1 MDINDDEARYS
12 TGNMFTIS
20 FYCLLRHY
28 DTVYYTRDKAEH
40 LSSDMSIVPPSIV
53 IIVSIVTSHP
63 LPDLL
68 LNNLDEGQKQD
79 EIKTSF

>member
-1 MDINDDEARYS
+1 MMIRPGTAQGTCLQLVFIAYCDIMTPAS
-12 TGNMFTIS
+12 LIW
-20 FYCLLRHY
+20 
-28 DTVYYTRDKAEH
+28 YTC
-40 LSSDMSIVPPSIV
+40 IVPPSIV